1 MMIISITPKSQLALK
16 TNIGQYNILKNKLD
30 LWINSASLILGE
42 EYITVPD
49 FNIPDKVDI
58 VHITDT
64 NEANTEFIVPTNDFK
79 EYYIDNI
86 GYKFKYSELVNKYK
100 RTGVPNQVL

>member
-16 TNIGQYNILKNKLD
+16 TNIGQYNVLKNKLD

-49 FNIPDKVDI
+49 FGIPDKVDTI
-58 VHITDT
+58 HITDT
-64 NEANTEFIVPTNDFK
+64 NEAHTEFIVPINDFK

-100 RTGVPNQVL
+100 RTGIPNQVL